1 MAPQQSDVDE
11 LYDIKYAF
19 YTGNFQQCINEAQ
32 KLKPSSPDISVQ
44 RDIFLYRA
52 YIAQSKYR
60 VVLDEITKS
69 SSPAL
74 QPLKLLA
81 EYYAQPS
88 KRPEILSELDEKI
101 AKGGD
106 DATLESFL
114 ISAATIYY
122 NENNM
127 DAVLRLLHGS
137 DHLECLA
144 MTLQT
149 LLKMDRVDLA
159 RKELK
164 SMQELDDDA
173 TLTQLAQA
181 WVNVVSG
188 GDKLQDAYYTYQ
200 ELCDK
205 ATPTPALLN
214 GQAVSLA
221 NRGLWQEAE
230 GSLQNALDKDPNH
243 VDTLINMSVISQ
255 HLGKAPEVA
264 SRYISQLKDSHSQHS
279 FVKDLYQKE
288 NEFER
293 LCKQYAPSNTKE
305 PEIGVL

>member
-19 YTGNFQQCINEAQ
+19 YTANFQQCINEAQ
-32 KLKPSSPDISVQ
+32 KLKPTSPEIAVQ

-60 VVLDEITKS
+60 VVLDEITS
-69 SSPAL
+69 NSSPAL

-81 EYYAQPS
+81 EYYAQPA
-88 KRPEILSELDEKI
+88 RRQEILAKLDEKI
-101 AKGGD
+101 TKGGD
-106 DATLESFL
+106 DIVLESFL
-114 ISAATIYY
+114 ISAANIYY

-144 MTLQT
+144 ITLQA

-164 SMQELDDDA
+164 SMQEQDDDA
-173 TLTQLAQA
+173 ILTQLAQA
-181 WVNVVSG
+181 WS

-221 NRGLWQEAE
+221 NRNLWQEAE
-230 GSLQNALDKDPNH
+230 GSLQNALDKDPNNI
-243 VDTLINMSVISQ
+243 DTLINMSVVSQ

-264 SRYISQLKDSHSQHS
+264 SRYLSQLKDSHSQHP
-279 FVKDLYQKE
+279 FVKDLMQKE
-288 NEFER
+288 RDFEN
-293 LCKQYAPSNTKE
+293 LCNQYSPSNPNI